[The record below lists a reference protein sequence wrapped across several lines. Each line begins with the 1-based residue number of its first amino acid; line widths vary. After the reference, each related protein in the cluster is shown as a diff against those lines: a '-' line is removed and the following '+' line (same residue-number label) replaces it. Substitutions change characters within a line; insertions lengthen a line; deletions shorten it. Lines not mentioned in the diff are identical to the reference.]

1 MTAGVGVTRRRPRL
15 GCLLVTVATVTVL
28 SSTFVALHWL
38 ISEHLSTEGQGRVQT
53 ELADSTEPV
62 GSKID
67 LDFHEAGP
75 LLDRRI
81 LRHRKWR
88 KTGRE
93 RAPIDD
99 EDYKMYM
106 DAEDE

>member
-1 MTAGVGVTRRRPRL
+1 MSAGVGVTRRRPRL
-15 GCLLVTVATVTVL
+15 GCLLVTVAAVTVL

-53 ELADSTEPV
+53 ADSV
-62 GSKID
+62 GPAGAKMEHD
-67 LDFHEAGP
+67 LHATGP

-99 EDYKMYM
+99 EDYKMYV

>member
-1 MTAGVGVTRRRPRL
+1 MSAGVGATRRRPRL
-15 GCLLVTVATVTVL
+15 GCLLVTVAAVTVL

-38 ISEHLSTEGQGRVQT
+38 ISEHLSTEGRAQT
-53 ELADSTEPV
+53 GLADSV
-62 GSKID
+62 GPEGAKVEQD
-67 LDFHEAGP
+67 VHAAAP